1 MRVLTRNDVRLKSAA
16 QDRHFAFHGAAIDEL
31 EQTKTFVV
39 RNREHRAKGGLNPLR
54 KQASLLL
61 CLGGNVA
68 ENPRE
73 RVSETAG
80 RSKAASVLNFVHPP
94 ALANFAQRQSHPAGA
109 MVSLERHPVMPFE
122 LPA

>member
-54 KQASLLL
+54 EQSGLFL
-61 CLGGNVA
+61 CGSWRIA
-68 ENPRE
+68 ENAGK
-73 RVSETAG
+73 RVAKTTGRSETAP
-80 RSKAASVLNFVHPP
+80 VLDLVHPAAFP
-94 ALANFAQRQSHPAGA
+94 NFAQRQSHP
-109 MVSLERHPVMPFE
+109 
-122 LPA
+122 